1 MSYLL
6 PRSVLLGAHVPD
18 TVPAF
23 IDNAFVDPGAAVR
36 LPVHYPGTGA
46 VVAEV
51 AESDADMV
59 DRAVRA
65 ARKAFDHGPWPRMT
79 VDERQKILYRLQA
92 LMLEANDDLSRLE
105 CLHTGITQY
114 SLGTRHIPRASY
126 NFQFF
131 AEYINHYSGRLY
143 EQEDGYVTLIGR
155 TPVGVAALLGP
166 WNAPIALCTMKI
178 AACIAFGN
186 TCVFKPSEQTPL
198 SLARFCEIVKEAG
211 VPDGVINMVNGRGQ
225 VTGNA
230 LASHPG
236 VDLISFTGGTKT
248 GEAIMAA
255 AAKGLRQV
263 SLELGGKSA
272 SIVFAD
278 ADVDYAIDGALL
290 GIYNNNGQQCFAG
303 SRVIVHASVA
313 DRFLERFVARSKAIR
328 LGDPQNPA
336 TEIGPVASENH
347 RRHILSFTDT
357 AREEGAEILTG
368 GRAWEPGGSGYFVEP
383 TAVLVKDNASRLCQD
398 EIFGPFAAIQTFE
411 DDDEAIALAND
422 SRFGLAAHLWTENL
436 ERAMRVGAEMRAG
449 TVWTNTPTVR
459 DLRSA
464 FGGFKESGIGREGG
478 QSCLHFY
485 TEERTQILP
494 RRRPQLKRF
503 APGA

>member
-6 PRSVLLGAHVPD
+6 PRQAILGAQVPD
-18 TVPAF
+18 AVPAF
-23 IDNAFVDPGAAVR
+23 VNNQFVDPGRATR
-36 LPVHYPGTGA
+36 LPVKYPGTGA
-46 VVAEV
+46 TVSEV
-51 AESDADMV
+51 IETDDDGV
-59 DRAVRA
+59 DHAVRA
-65 ARKAFDHGPWPRMT
+65 ARQAFDEGPWPRMT
-79 VDERQKILYRLQA
+79 VAERQTILYRLQS
-92 LMLEANDDLSRLE
+92 LMQAANAELSQLE

-114 SLGTRHIPRASY
+114 SLTTRHIPRASY

-131 AEYINHYSGRLY
+131 AEYINHYAGRLY
-143 EQEDGYVTLIGR
+143 EQEEGYVTLVGR

-178 AACIAFGN
+178 ASCIAFGN

-198 SLARFCEIVKEAG
+198 SLARFCEIVRDAG
-211 VPDGVINMVNGRGQ
+211 VPDGVINMVNGRGD
-225 VTGNA
+225 VTGTA
-230 LASHPG
+230 LVSHPG
-236 VDLISFTGGTKT
+236 VDLISFTGGTRT

-272 SIVFAD
+272 SIIFDD
-278 ADVDYAIDGALL
+278 ADIDYAIDGALL

-303 SRVIVHASVA
+303 SRVIVHQSVA
-313 DRFLERFVARSKAIR
+313 DHFLERFVARSKAIR
-328 LGDPQNPA
+328 LGDPQDPQ
-336 TEIGPVASENH
+336 TEIGPVASARH
-347 RRHILSFTDT
+347 RQHILSFADI
-357 AREEGAEILTG
+357 ARNEGAEVLTG
-368 GRAWEPGGSGYFVEP
+368 GQPWAAGGDGYFVEP
-383 TAVLVKDNASRLCQD
+383 TAVLVANNASRLCQE

-411 DDDEAIALAND
+411 DDDEAIAIAND
-422 SRFGLAAHLWTENL
+422 TRFGLAAHLWTESL
-436 ERAMRVGAEMRAG
+436 ERAMRVGANMRAG

-459 DLRSA
+459 DLRAA

-494 RRRPQLKRF
+494 RRRPTLKRF
-503 APGA
+503 APDA